1 MKSFFCFTTII
12 TIGLLSLPTICLA
25 NTAWLSWE
33 QPVSTPPT
41 SNTSASEIAA
51 FKARYEETQREFGIP
66 ETDRMEELSLLKEI
80 ISEKCTDLLA
90 EKEFY
95 HIVKNNRDSW
105 EDFELAIAVCSGM
118 EIDAKRLVL
127 SLDGIKK
134 EYAKYNTVVLFEE
147 VLNDYYRN
155 PTPGKIL
162 LLRFLIR
169 KGVSFENLSSLE
181 QKDFVKNFGEE
192 NKKILFTLK

>member
-1 MKSFFCFTTII
+1 MKLFFCFTTVIAWLFSFS
-12 TIGLLSLPTICLA
+12 TVSLA
-25 NTAWLSWE
+25 NMTWLSWE
-33 QPVSTPPT
+33 QQVSAPPT
-41 SNTSASEIAA
+41 SNTSASEIVA
-51 FKARYEETQREFGIP
+51 FKARYEETQREFGIS

-80 ISEKCTDLLA
+80 VSEKCTDLLV

-95 HIVKNNRDSW
+95 HLIKNNRDSW
-105 EDFELAIAVCSGM
+105 EDFELAIAVCNGV
-118 EIDAKRLVL
+118 EIDANRLVL

-155 PTPGKIL
+155 PTPNKIL

-181 QKDFVKNFGEE
+181 QVDFVKNFGED